1 MTKKEQAKKELMA
14 LPMVSLEKVTV
25 PGPKWHAYAL
35 CCRINGVLYLQPKD
49 FFKTNWVSEHLNKGD
64 FGPQEAIPIRSGAG
78 PFTWIV
84 SVATLDRLYDQIV
97 DEVSYFDDSN
107 KLRGKIHTLMNYKGS
122 LPELT
127 LSDAEIEEAK
137 QHVANRNSLLQEAKQ
152 EQNEQLSSVV
162 GNADGDQLRNY
173 DLTMGTLNKLERAGI
188 TTVEQLMSWNRLDLL
203 KIGGFGRKALT
214 EVDDAKELYGWERN
228 SYNPAVEAEK
238 ELSEEETLQQLVDRI
253 EAMGWEV
260 SLRRKRDE

>member
-25 PGPKWHAYAL
+25 PGPKWHDYVL

-49 FFKTNWVSEHLNKGD
+49 LFKTNWVSEHLKNGD
-64 FGPQEAIPIRSGAG
+64 FGSQEAIPIRPGSG
-78 PFTWIV
+78 PYTWMV
-84 SVATLDRLYDQIV
+84 SVAALDRMYDQIV
-97 DEVSYFDDSN
+97 DEVSYFNDSN
-107 KLRGKIHTLMNYKGS
+107 MLRGKIHTLKSYKGS

-127 LSDAEIEEAK
+127 LSDADIEEAK
-137 QHVANRNSLLQEAKQ
+137 QHVSNRNRLLQEAKL
-152 EQNEQLSSVV
+152 ELNERISSIV
-162 GNADGDQLRNY
+162 GGDDGDSLRNY
-173 DLTMGTLNKLERAGI
+173 ALTLGTLNKLERAGI

-214 EVDDAKELYGWERN
+214 EVDDAIEQYGWERR
-228 SYNPAVEAEK
+228 SGKPAAETDK

-253 EAMGWEV
+253 ESMGWEV
-260 SLRRKRDE
+260 SLRRKKD

>member
-1 MTKKEQAKKELMA
+1 MTKNEQAKKELMA

-25 PGPKWHAYAL
+25 PGPKWHDYAL
-35 CCRINGVLYLQPKD
+35 CCRINGVLYLQPKNL
-49 FFKTNWVSEHLNKGD
+49 FKTNWVSEHLNKGD
-64 FGPQEAIPIRSGAG
+64 FGPQEAIPIRSGVG
-78 PFTWIV
+78 PFNWIV
-84 SVATLDRLYDQIV
+84 SVATLDRMHDQIV
-97 DEVSYFDDSN
+97 DEVSYLDDSN
-107 KLRGKIHTLMNYKGS
+107 MLRGKIHTLMSYKGG

-127 LSDAEIEEAK
+127 LSDADIEEAK
-137 QHVANRNSLLQEAKQ
+137 QHVINRNRLMQEAKQ
-152 EQNEQLSSVV
+152 EQNEQISSVV
-162 GNADGDQLRNY
+162 GSDDGDSLTNY
-173 DLTMGTLNKLERAGI
+173 DLTLGTLNKLERAGI

-214 EVDDAKELYGWERN
+214 EVDDAIEQYGWERR
-228 SYNPAVEAEK
+228 SSKPSVEANK